1 MSAPYTTSFQGAGMN
16 RVQGGW
22 LMETDPNWDWVN
34 ESLDLATRA
43 TDLVRNDPVNAALL
57 NAKTRGEQ
65 GSCGLKFRS
74 LVELDGDGGT
84 SVDETLLRHRIDELI
99 EEASAGR
106 QIDAQGLCTRRE
118 LESQLSELAAVTGE
132 AFAIRCFQPGR
143 PGAVTSTCWK
153 LLRRSRICN
162 PPGEK
167 DGTELFQGIA
177 LGESGPIGIWVGPPR
192 RMLGELPKANDWT
205 FVPWYDGNGLPCV
218 IHRIGKREPGSYR
231 GISMF
236 APNLYLAKQVK
247 STIDAYVVAKRIQ
260 ACHPIFIKCADP
272 AAAAK
277 KDRNGVV
284 WGPNTT
290 IEPGKIY
297 YIGEEGEISFPT
309 WTFQGAD
316 MREFLDTLYRNQFA
330 SWGLPIDVVLAQLGK
345 TNMAA
350 SRSAWLQYYRQCDC
364 WQDDHIEQVTAI
376 INANI
381 IQEALLTGRLVM
393 PSGMTLH
400 QLMRG
405 RWIRPPRS
413 MPDPL
418 KEANAVKAWEELGR
432 DLTGLFAESG
442 VDFNESIMQREED
455 ERTMNAAGLGKNPSP
470 ESTRQRDAEF
480 IERIAAAQGK
490 ISADKVEGITWP
502 AVIAA
507 SAAVTAPGAFLQALA
522 SPTEESPDEAD
533 KKPEPEAAPPAE
545 EPEDDD
551 EEAKEETQEDT

>member
-1 MSAPYTTSFQGAGMN
+1 MSIASGAFQGASAN

-22 LMETDPNWDWVN
+22 LQETDPNFDWIN
-34 ESLDLATRA
+34 EALDLATRA
-43 TDLVRNDPVNAALL
+43 TDLVRNDPVSAALL

-65 GSCGLKFRS
+65 GSAGLKFRS
-74 LVELDGDGGT
+74 LVELDGDDAT
-84 SVDETLLRHRIDELI
+84 SEAETALRKQIEDLI
-99 EEASAGR
+99 EEASDCR
-106 QIDAQGLCTRRE
+106 KIDAQGLSTRRE
-118 LESQLSELAAVTGE
+118 FEAALSELSAVAGE
-132 AFAIRCFQPGR
+132 SWGVRCSVDGR
-143 PGAVTSTCWK
+143 TAWK
-153 LLRRSRICN
+153 MLRRSRISN

-167 DGTELFQGIA
+167 DGENLYQGIV
-177 LGESGPIGIWVGPPR
+177 LGDGGPLGVWVGPPLR
-192 RMLGELPKANDWT
+192 TLLGGMAPKASDWT
-205 FVPWYDGNGLPCV
+205 YVPWYDANGLPCV
-218 IHRIGKREPGSYR
+218 IHRLGKREPGSYR
-231 GISMF
+231 GITMY

-272 AAAAK
+272 NAAVK

-297 YIGEEGEISFPT
+297 YIGEDGEIAFPS
-309 WTFQGAD
+309 WSFQGAD

-330 SWGLPIDVVLAQLGK
+330 AWGLPIDVVLAQLGN

-350 SRSAWLQYYRQCDC
+350 SRSAWMQYYRQCDC
-364 WQDDHIEQVTAI
+364 WQIDHIEQVSAV
-376 INANI
+376 ININI

-393 PSGMTLH
+393 PAGMTLR

-442 VDFNESIMQREED
+442 VDFNESIAQREED
-455 ERTMNAAGLGKNPSP
+455 NRTLESHGIEIGEATPAPTAVPSP
-470 ESTRQRDAEF
+470 AEDP
-480 IERIAAAQGK
+480 EA
-490 ISADKVEGITWP
+490 P
-502 AVIAA
+502 A
-507 SAAVTAPGAFLQALA
+507 
-522 SPTEESPDEAD
+522 PTDPEAD
-533 KKPEPEAAPPAE
+533 PTL
-545 EPEDDD
+545 
-551 EEAKEETQEDT
+551 EAKP